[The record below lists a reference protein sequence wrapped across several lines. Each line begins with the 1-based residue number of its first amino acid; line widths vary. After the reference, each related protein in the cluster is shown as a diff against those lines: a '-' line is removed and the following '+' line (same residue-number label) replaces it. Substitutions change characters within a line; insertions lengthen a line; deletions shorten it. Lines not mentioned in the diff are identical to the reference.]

1 MSDGKDF
8 INSFNDAAEAAHIPG
23 TAEGE
28 SRAFSQ
34 YYGLP
39 FMYHMKKV
47 PLYVFCCLSSL
58 AF

>member
-47 PLYVFCCLSSL
+47 HCMCSAVCLH
-58 AF
+58 